1 MVRVL
6 DPPPA
11 FSRGRAPSSIRQ
23 ATRSGAVAARTS
35 AAPEQLFDP
44 TACPGKGASGLQ
56 FCAVLASRVKAGGD
70 RLRDRALSFGRDAGA
85 DFAQAELFTHASA
98 IAFCVLFALVPFALF
113 LVALLGFLDLTEL
126 WTREVGPKVAANVS
140 RSVYGVLDETVRQ
153 IQATRQLYWLTGG
166 LAVAVWELSNAVFAA
181 GEALNRIYGL
191 SEKRSLWRRLS
202 RSIGLGICV
211 GVCLLGTVVVTQLA
225 PGLAERALDRGLL
238 AGVLGFF
245 TSWGV
250 AVVAMLFVVGV
261 LIRYAPAE
269 PVAWRWVGTGT
280 LLTVGAWT
288 LMSVAFGAYVSDVV
302 NYESL
307 FAGLALPFVLLLYLY
322 LAALSL
328 LLGVWVDRRRRSGSS
343 ERAQHVS
350 EGAERR

>member
-1 MVRVL
+1 M
-6 DPPPA
+6 PEEPA
-11 FSRGRAPSSIRQ
+11 TLSSLSSRAAPS
-23 ATRSGAVAARTS
+23 
-35 AAPEQLFDP
+35 
-44 TACPGKGASGLQ
+44 K
-56 FCAVLASRVKAGGD
+56 D
-70 RLRDRALSFGRDAGA
+70 RLRNRVPSVARDIAA
-85 DFAQAELFTHASA
+85 DFAEAELFTHASA

-153 IQATRQLYWLTGG
+153 IQATRQIYWLTGG

-191 SEKRSLWRRLS
+191 NERRSLWRRLLQ
-202 RSIGLGICV
+202 SIGLGALV
-211 GVCLLGTVVVTQLA
+211 GTCLLGTVVVTQFA
-225 PGLAERALDRGLL
+225 PGLAERALGPGAL
-238 AGVLGFF
+238 ASVLGFIG
-245 TSWGV
+245 SWGLAV
-250 AVVAMLFVVGV
+250 AAMLFVVGV

-269 PVAWRWVGTGT
+269 RVAWRWVRTGT
-280 LLTVGAWT
+280 LLTVTAWT
-288 LMSVAFGAYVSDVV
+288 LMSVAFGAYVSGVV

-328 LLGVWVDRRRRSGSS
+328 LLGVWVDRRRRG
-343 ERAQHVS
+343 RG
-350 EGAERR
+350 GAE

>member
-1 MVRVL
+1 V
-6 DPPPA
+6 
-11 FSRGRAPSSIRQ
+11 
-23 ATRSGAVAARTS
+23 
-35 AAPEQLFDP
+35 
-44 TACPGKGASGLQ
+44 
-56 FCAVLASRVKAGGD
+56 
-70 RLRDRALSFGRDAGA
+70 GA

-153 IQATRQLYWLTGG
+153 IQATRQVYWLTGG

-191 SEKRSLWRRLS
+191 REKRSLWRRLWQ
-202 RSIGLGICV
+202 SIGIGVSV
-211 GVCLLGTVVVTQLA
+211 GLCLLGTLVVTQLA
-225 PGLAERALDRGLL
+225 PGLAARALGPGPLVS
-238 AGVLGFF
+238 VLGFI
-245 TSWGV
+245 TSWGFAV
-250 AVVAMLFVVGV
+250 AAMLFVVGV

-269 PVAWRWVGTGT
+269 PAAWRWVGTAA

-288 LMSVAFGAYVSDVV
+288 LTSVAFGAYISGVV

-328 LLGVWVDRRRRSGSS
+328 LLGVWVDRRRRVGSID
-343 ERAQHVS
+343 RAQPMG
-350 EGAERR
+350 EDAERR